1 MEQKKQSP
9 VLRIIGA
16 ALLLVISILL
26 LVAIVGEVDLLYHDY
41 TTLSNANLTFKQI
54 IRLDFPDV
62 FNPIGPLG
70 AFLGYWI
77 IYIFGKLLGLSLVL
91 SVGMLAFFTL
101 FFRQERGF
109 SLKVIFFI
117 ILAFFANM
125 IMLFARQD
133 ALQQLS
139 QRQQL
144 SFAGVVPNAVYT
156 FFVRIIGGGG
166 ILIISI
172 CFVLAAIVVIFEPHN
187 VLAFLKFIGISMVSA
202 CTKLFRKKADSAQ
215 PEKIKVKPEKKK
227 KAAKKKIEKSDD
239 VTIDDDPIVPEDKKI
254 TPNIIDH
261 AKVNRKQPVSKSA
274 QTPELPASSTDETAE
289 LKEYA
294 KPDIEE
300 FLISVAQTKK
310 NRTDLESLIKKTSGI
325 LESKLAEFGV
335 EAEVINV
342 NIGPIITQYEVRP
355 AAGVKVSK
363 FLSLAD
369 DLALAIK
376 AKGIR
381 VQAPIPGRGLVG
393 IEVPNKD
400 RDTIYLKDVMLSDE
414 MRNCK
419 GALPIALGK
428 DISGRPVA
436 TDLAS
441 MPHLLIAGA
450 TGSGKSVCVNT
461 IINAIL
467 LQASPDEVR
476 LVLIDPK
483 RIELSGYEGVPHLI
497 QNVVTDNEYAYAALN
512 WAVDEMES
520 RYLLLQKYKVRNI
533 AGYNAEIQKRKA
545 KGEEL
550 EDGEIPYIVIVVDEF
565 ADLIMTVGKD
575 IERPITRLAQ
585 MARAIGIHLILAT
598 QRPSSKVITGII
610 KANFPSRI
618 AFQVSS
624 KVDSRVIIDTNGAE
638 KLLGRGDML
647 FLPPG
652 KAVPERI
659 HGAYISDSEITELV
673 EYLKRQPKPQ
683 LEISM
688 LHEEETMEAGAF
700 EYDDELFPEAA
711 CAVVFA
717 GTASVSMLQRHFR
730 IGYARAGR
738 LVDMLEQGGVVG
750 PHVGSKSREVLMSE
764 EDLRIYGYL
773 KD

>member
-77 IYIFGKLLGLSLVL
+77 ITIFGKLLGLSLVL
-91 SVGMLAFFTL
+91 AAGMLAFFSL
-101 FFRQERGF
+101 FYRQEKGF

-117 ILAFFANM
+117 VLAFFANM

-156 FFVRIIGGGG
+156 FFARIIGGGG
-166 ILIISI
+166 TLIISI
-172 CFVLAAIVVIFEPHN
+172 CFVLAAIVVIFEPKN
-187 VLAFLKFIGISMVSA
+187 IRAFLRLIGMAIVSLV
-202 CTKLFRKKADSAQ
+202 TKIFSKQSDTGT
-215 PEKIKVKPEKKK
+215 PKVKTDKPVKKQK
-227 KAAKKKIEKSDD
+227 DKTRKLKAVES
-239 VTIDDDPIVPEDKKI
+239 DDPIVPEDKKI

-261 AKVNRKQPVSKSA
+261 AKVNRKQTVIQQA
-274 QTPELPASSTDETAE
+274 ETGEQHASRMGDETDEP
-289 LKEYA
+289 KEYA

-325 LESKLAEFGV
+325 LEGKLAEFGV

-467 LQASPDEVR
+467 LQTSPDEVR

-520 RYLLLQKYKVRNI
+520 RYHLLQKYKVRNI
-533 AGYNAEIQKRKA
+533 GGYNAEIQKRKA

-550 EDGEIPYIVIVVDEF
+550 EDNEIPYIVIVVDEF

-688 LHEEETMEAGAF
+688 LHEDEAVEAGAF

-717 GTASVSMLQRHFR
+717 GSASVSMLQRHFR

>member
-1 MEQKKQSP
+1 MEKTKPAAPWKIVGS
-9 VLRIIGA
+9 
-16 ALLLVISILL
+16 ALLFVVSLLL
-26 LVAIVGEVDLLYHDY
+26 LVAIVRDVDLLYHDY
-41 TTLSNANLTFKQI
+41 VTLTNAHLSFKQI
-54 IRLDFPDV
+54 ITLQFPDV

-77 IYIFGKLLGLSLVL
+77 ILIFGKLLGLSLTL
-91 SVGMLAFFTL
+91 ATSLLAFFSL
-101 FFRQERGF
+101 FFRHEER
-109 SLKVIFFI
+109 LTLRIVFFI

-125 IMLFARQD
+125 IMLVIRQD
-133 ALQQLS
+133 ALRDLT
-139 QRQQL
+139 QREQM
-144 SFAGVVPNAVYT
+144 SFAGMVPYAVFT
-156 FFVRIIGGGG
+156 FISRIIGSGGVL
-166 ILIISI
+166 ILSI
-172 CFVLAAIVVIFEPHN
+172 CFVIAAIIVIFEPKN
-187 VLAFLKFIGISMVSA
+187 LLAGLIFLGRRFVG
-202 CTKLFRKKADSAQ
+202 LF
-215 PEKIKVKPEKKK
+215 KKK
-227 KAAKKKIEKSDD
+227 KVSIPKGRKLKKQRSPHKVKILPEMS
-239 VTIDDDPIVPEDKKI
+239 IDEDTPIVPDNKKL
-254 TPNIIDH
+254 TPNIVDH
-261 AKVNRKQPVSKSA
+261 ANAARQRNKSQESVPTA
-274 QTPELPASSTDETAE
+274 PEEIGEIPFSP
-289 LKEYA
+289 EYI
-294 KPDIEE
+294 KPDIDE
-300 FLISVAQTKK
+300 FLINVAKTKK
-310 NRTDLESLIKKTSGI
+310 NRTNLESIIKKTSGI

-335 EAEVINV
+335 DAEVINV

-393 IEVPNKD
+393 IEVPNID
-400 RDTIYLKDVMLSDE
+400 RDVIYLKDIMLSE
-414 MRNCK
+414 QMQSCK

-428 DISGRPVA
+428 DISGRPVV
-436 TDLAS
+436 TDLSA

-461 IINAIL
+461 IINAL
-467 LQASPDEVR
+467 LLLNRPDDVR

-512 WAVDEMES
+512 WAVDEMEK
-520 RYLLLQKYKVRNI
+520 RYLLLQKYHVRNI
-533 AGYNAEIQKRKA
+533 TGYNREIQRRIDA
-545 KGEEL
+545 GEEL
-550 EDGEIPYIVIVVDEF
+550 EDNAIPYIVIIVDEF
-565 ADLIMTVGKD
+565 ADLIMTVGKE

-610 KANFPSRI
+610 KANFPARI

-652 KAVPERI
+652 KAIAQRI
-659 HGAYISDSEITELV
+659 HGAFISDSEITNLV
-673 EYLKRQPKPQ
+673 EYLKLQPKPK
-683 LEISM
+683 LEINM
-688 LHEEETMEAGAF
+688 LHDEEEVEAGAF
-700 EYDDELFPEAA
+700 EYDDDLFPEAA

-717 GTASVSMLQRHFR
+717 GSASVSMLQRHFR